1 MTDEL
6 LSKIKLLPTNPG
18 VYVMQDKDGNVIY
31 VGKAKNLKN
40 RVSSYFRNGFKTEK
54 VALMVL
60 NIADFYYI
68 LTPSEKDAL
77 TLENNLIKKH
87 KPKYN
92 ILLKDDKAYPYIKVN
107 LKEKFP
113 RFTVTRKLLNDGS
126 KYFGPYM
133 LGANVNDILEVLKEA
148 YLIRPC
154 NLSLDPNKK
163 RKECLNYHISRC
175 LAPCSLRCTEKEYGE
190 NVKKAIDFLNGN
202 TEEALCLLEEKMNE
216 VVEREEYERA
226 IVLRDKINMLSKLKD
241 KQIAQ
246 ISRFITADVISTKN
260 DGIFSSITIMFVR
273 GGRVSGI
280 KNFANQTLSEKDSE
294 RLSEFISRYY
304 LDGKEI
310 PDEIILPLELENKGV
325 LQDYLSEVKGK
336 KVEIIVPKKAVRRK
350 LLKMATENAE
360 DYLFRQ
366 INKVKHKDD
375 MTIIACERLQKILNL
390 KRYPRRIECYDISHI
405 SGVDKVGSMTVFIDG
420 EPSKNDYRR
429 FKIKTV
435 EGNNDFECLKEV
447 LSRRL
452 LRLNNDDEKWS
463 KPDLILIDG
472 GKGQLTAVKEAIER
486 LAPDIEYIS
495 LAEKN
500 EEIYTVDSKEPIILD
515 KSDYCLKVLQRIRDE
530 AHRFAITFNR
540 QLRGKRTLK
549 SILLEIEGI
558 GAQKRNALLDA
569 FKDIPSIKNASVE
582 ELMKVDKIG
591 YKQAKKIKEYFDK
604 EDLNA

>member
-40 RVSSYFRNGFKTEK
+40 RVTSYFRNGFKTEK
-54 VALMVL
+54 VAQMVL
-60 NIADFYYI
+60 NIVDFYYI

-77 TLENNLIKKH
+77 TLENNLIKKY

-92 ILLKDDKAYPYIKVN
+92 ILLKDDKAYPYIRVN
-107 LKEKFP
+107 LKEKYP
-113 RFTVTRKLLNDGS
+113 RFTVTRKLKKDGA

-154 NLSLDPNKK
+154 NLVLDVNKK

-175 LAPCSLRCTEKEYGE
+175 LAPCAQKCTEKEYDE
-190 NVKKAIDFLNGN
+190 NVKRAIDFLNGN
-202 TEEALCLLEEKMNE
+202 TEEALNLLTEKMNA
-216 VVEREEYERA
+216 VVENEEYERA

-241 KQIAQ
+241 KQITQ
-246 ISRFITADVISTKN
+246 ISRFITADVISTKS

-273 GGRVSGI
+273 SGRVSGI

-294 RLSEFISRYY
+294 RVSEFISRYY
-304 LDGKEI
+304 LDGKQI
-310 PDEIILPLELENKGV
+310 PDEIIVPCEIENKDV
-325 LQDYLSEVKGK
+325 LQDYLSELKGK
-336 KVEIIVPKKAVRRK
+336 KTEIILPKKAVRYK
-350 LLKMATENAE
+350 LLEMATENAE
-360 DYLFRQ
+360 DYLSRQ

-435 EGNNDFECLKEV
+435 EWNNDFECLKEV
-447 LSRRL
+447 LTRRL
-452 LRLNNDDEKWS
+452 LRLDEEGDKWS
-463 KPDLILIDG
+463 KPDIILIDG
-472 GKGQLTAVKEAIER
+472 GKGQLSAVSEAIER

-495 LAEKN
+495 IAEKN
-500 EEIYTVDSKEPIILD
+500 EEIYTLYSKEPIVLD

-558 GAQKRNALLDA
+558 GAKKRNALLDA
-569 FKDIPSIKNASVE
+569 FKDILSIKNASLE
-582 ELMKVDKIG
+582 DIMKVDGIG
-591 YKQAKKIKEYFDK
+591 LKQAQKIKDYFAEKGND
-604 EDLNA
+604 